1 MAQLKRPK
9 KLSRRQ
15 RELCSFNFM
24 NADDWLLLEEM
35 EFYIRFINKATGK
48 VRYVDFNELSIVD
61 LEVINAFTGI
71 GFEINNGKVTKIVF
85 PGEEK

>member
-35 EFYIRFINKATGK
+35 EFYIRFINKNTGK
-48 VRYVDFNELSIVD
+48 VRYVDKLR
-61 LEVINAFTGI
+61 
-71 GFEINNGKVTKIVF
+71 FEI
-85 PGEEK
+85 ERM

>member
-35 EFYIRFINKATGK
+35 EFYIRFINKTTGK
-48 VRYVDFNELSIVD
+48 VRYVDKLRF
-61 LEVINAFTGI
+61 
-71 GFEINNGKVTKIVF
+71 
-85 PGEEK
+85 